1 MAPTI
6 HLVRH
11 AQGYHNLNA
20 ENEKLPDP
28 DLTPLG
34 NQQCADLRAAF
45 PHHDQLRG
53 LVASGMR
60 RTLYTC
66 LQSFGTD
73 KLGPVIAL
81 DTLQEVSD
89 APSDTGSSIE
99 KLAAEFGDKAD
110 LSRMREG
117 WNFKGEGSYFE
128 PALDK
133 LATRAREARVAL
145 REIATGLGDD
155 AHIAVVSHGAFLHFL
170 TEEWHGI
177 TNTYPT
183 SWKNCEYRTFQF
195 VDSTGQDPDA
205 EIRETDESWRRRHG
219 TLKVPTAE
227 EQRELREMM
236 VRELSPFFKVKNHI

>member
-1 MAPTI
+1 MAPTL

-11 AQGYHNLNA
+11 AQGYHNLSA

-34 NQQCADLRAAF
+34 IQQCADLRAKF
-45 PHHDQLRG
+45 PYHDKLRG

-66 LQSFGTD
+66 INSFGTD
-73 KLGPVIAL
+73 ELYPVVAL

-89 APSDTGSSIE
+89 APSDTGSSVE
-99 KLAAEFGDKAD
+99 KLEAEFGDKVD
-110 LSRMREG
+110 LSRIRKG
-117 WNFKGEGSYFE
+117 WNSKGEGSYFE

-133 LATRAREARVAL
+133 LPTRARDARLAL
-145 REIATGLGDD
+145 RKIAASLGDD

-177 TNTYPT
+177 TETYR
-183 SWKNCEYRTFQF
+183 KIQF
-195 VDSTGQDPDA
+195 P
-205 EIRETDESWRRRHG
+205 
-219 TLKVPTAE
+219 LP
-227 EQRELREMM
+227 L
-236 VRELSPFFKVKNHI
+236 LL